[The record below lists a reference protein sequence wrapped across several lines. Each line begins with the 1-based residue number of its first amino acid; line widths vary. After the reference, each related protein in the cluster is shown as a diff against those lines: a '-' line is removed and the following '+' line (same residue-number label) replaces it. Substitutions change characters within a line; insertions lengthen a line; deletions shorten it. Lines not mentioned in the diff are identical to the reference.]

1 MKFHKINRN
10 FTESLK
16 SPIYQIPARA
26 NETNLYLWISW
37 NQYNTVRQTNY
48 DSGKWKRI
56 RQKPYY
62 WLSRCLFGNFCLMSN
77 PLPSHHS
84 PCYSSCGT
92 KFIISLQMI
101 FQYQV
106 IFIHPY
112 PKKQVSLTR
121 LLGTKIYCL
130 NN

>member
-1 MKFHKINRN
+1 MKFHKIIRN

-26 NETNLYLWISW
+26 NEINLYLWISW

-62 WLSRCLFGNFCLMSN
+62 WLPRCLFGNFCLMSN

-84 PCYSSCGT
+84 PCYSSCGN
-92 KFIISLQMI
+92 
-101 FQYQV
+101 
-106 IFIHPY
+106 
-112 PKKQVSLTR
+112 
-121 LLGTKIYCL
+121 KIY
-130 NN
+130 NQSPNDFPVSSHIYSSIPQKTGIVD